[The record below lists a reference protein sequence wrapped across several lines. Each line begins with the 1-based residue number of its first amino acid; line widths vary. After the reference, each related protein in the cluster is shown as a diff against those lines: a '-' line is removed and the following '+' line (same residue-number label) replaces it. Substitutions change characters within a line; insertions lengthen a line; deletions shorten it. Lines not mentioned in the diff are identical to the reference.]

1 MPIDKLTPRQLDS
14 DADNKT
20 ISKVSMLDALNLY
33 SGPDNDSLTIVEG
46 KLTKSDAGNGILKN
60 IKGNEK
66 VEGAALDG
74 TRVVGGVE
82 DKKTRITYIFVYHP
96 NASKQ
101 GVFAYDSEGLL
112 PGSNGPTLRKIYT
125 SSQFN
130 FPQNG
135 FVKADIVYSSA
146 VRTFEDLGED
156 FEKDAII
163 YFTDGANE
171 PRKINAYRAF
181 EAGNSIHGSDE
192 FSEADFI
199 TACPKTQLKPITF
212 QFDNDETRSVSNF
225 ERTDGFQFAYQNI
238 YVDGMESAISSYS
251 DIAFPPSVIDQGAKT
266 YVDHS
271 AYNRCVLTLPEQ
283 GPEISRVR
291 LLGRQGNSGSFFIID
306 EFSTDT
312 LQYNFYNDK
321 ILKGVS
327 TDEVNKQ
334 FDSVPRTAKSQS
346 VSSNRLM
353 YGNYLDGF
361 NKSGTTATA
370 EVIYKEKPEDFIGFD
385 VGYIPSV
392 FNSVGEISGNP
403 SDGISFF
410 LDFSEM
416 PDFLPAETQVNL
428 SVTLRPDKNFHYYK
442 DGPSGI
448 SQTAQYG
455 PQEPSNDPSETTFSG
470 VNFQQSFARPTG
482 DSSFGVQTVEATDGK
497 IWGKFYQNDIASGGG
512 AVMEHSLVSNWRLID
527 RPTVDG
533 SPDMSDVQAA
543 RCGSSAANP
552 VIIKGGPLTFFA
564 KIKTTSDVDNARSA
578 LNLAVRQ
585 AITNT
590 NLIPGLELT
599 DSDNNPLNMQVL
611 ESSAEASHSF
621 NLPLN
626 SGDLIPQAEIGK
638 TFGGQTLES
647 YNKLICAVWGNKGT
661 RFSGVPVGY
670 FIIKKGDFKFRLKPI
685 EGNYFDRDSD
695 VNSHFEL
702 CLTGE
707 SGVETITCLHDTA
720 NDTEEEA
727 NLSWILISKDDLIG
741 DVAESG
747 IDAWLQD
754 NVGGGV
760 SLYNNPFGS
769 PSDNRVLKGYGY
781 QVGYLDVDE
790 DFGILLESS
799 VDPADIT
806 VGIPSTLPDNI
817 INLFSLM
824 DGEGGPGGGKARGG
838 ANNQNRYDVANLDAQ
853 GSVTV
858 NPYFNQDEV
867 FFDYNRTV
875 FYSGELI
882 TLSPSSASQ
891 VFSGSSEPIPTTL
904 PFLQLT
910 SNNSFIENNEVVFD
924 FEFNYLLPE
933 SVEGGGEGAELSSES
948 VNFNSGQSV
957 IEGDSPVNIYSNQL
971 NGVES
976 FKTEANHDFG
986 IIYYDER
993 GRHGFV
999 DHLTSKFV
1007 EGYTNEERPLGGKG
1021 AVEVHLTLNGTP
1033 PEWAHS
1039 YKIAYAKNST
1049 VQDFIQY
1056 TAGGA
1061 FVGGDPAD
1069 NDDTELNKNIYVS
1082 LNYLQGHPVSYVSSF
1097 GARTPEGGLNLYKH
1111 QEGDK
1116 LKVISFFEGTA
1127 REYTSHE
1134 FDVVDLVDL
1143 GGSNSN
1149 NPLANEPQES
1159 QQGQF
1164 LVLKDNENASGF
1176 SYASVDSNTH
1186 NWGKNCVIEIRTP
1199 RKSAEI
1205 DEQVYYEVSDH
1216 YKIVKQ
1222 ISGELTHSVGASSGN
1237 PIILTKGDVWF
1248 RRVATNVREQDS
1260 NGIFIDIIPDDDGA
1274 DPSPESNFKSV
1285 YLEAESATDLFK
1297 SNSHS
1302 YGRPNVIF
1310 EEASET
1316 IRENTITYS
1325 DPSNPESTKLRYS
1338 SFNASLAN
1346 FKDLSETFGGIQ
1358 YMGDHGDFVV
1368 VIQRDNVSLVPVGK
1382 NILSDASGN
1391 QQLIASRN
1399 VLNEAVVYPGRS
1411 GCDIDPSS
1419 VFDSGTEVFF
1429 ANKNLGEV
1437 YRWSKNKGPQV
1448 ISDIGVSSV
1457 LRAIFKKAVDLNLNT
1472 ISSNESRIVGGWDPF
1487 KKEYL
1492 LSVVDVETKE
1502 TFGVVLADQPSQT
1515 VAPGDA
1521 DGDGDGGEDTNAP
1534 SGLTVFPTNIE
1545 FEELEVGKPE
1555 TSVVNILNND
1565 ADFINITSITSSNPT
1580 YDVGSLS
1587 FPLLVLGELNLT
1599 VNALALEEGEQNGT
1613 LEINTDNLEQ
1623 PRIILSITGSAV
1635 VAEPPVENLLP
1646 FTVAYN
1652 EHNNTSLNDEDMSV
1666 DLAIEYI
1673 TSKTVDTEPVE
1684 NHLKSTHLIDLIN
1697 LGDDDHMGLLKSDQD
1712 FSGAVGAPDLLKFL
1726 ERFGSFN
1733 DFGGPLDYNR
1743 SVLAEPQAISTAEAK
1758 SRSNQPKPK
1767 PTTEFKSVDDAINY
1781 LIVQGAMT
1789 VGEYLQLRTYLR
1801 EDVTLNMTQSGN
1813 VGALDLIAF
1822 LQIFQQTTENSES
1835 AFLPSNQGGILVGIT
1850 AQEVINWLID
1860 DGTMTISQYFNLAQY
1875 VRPECKADS
1884 NEDNIM
1890 STADLLAFLSVF
1902 GGPQYGEEGYGNN
1915 DPAFAF

>member
-66 VEGAALDG
+66 VEGALPDG
-74 TRVVGGVE
+74 TRVIGGVE

-96 NASKQ
+96 NADYQ

-112 PGSNGPTLRKIYT
+112 PDSDGPTLRKIYT

-146 VRTFEDLGED
+146 VRTFKDLGED

-163 YFTDGANE
+163 YFTDGVNE

-181 EAGNSIHGSDE
+181 QAGSAIHGSDE

-312 LQYNFYNDK
+312 IQYSFYNDK

-392 FNSVGEISGNP
+392 FSTTGGGSASN
-403 SDGISFF
+403 DGISFF

-428 SVTLRPDKNFHYYK
+428 SVTLRPDKNFHYYLSSI
-442 DGPSGI
+442 D
-448 SQTAQYG
+448 QTAQRG
-455 PQEPSNDPSETTFSG
+455 PQEPSNDPSDTTFSG
-470 VNFQQSFARPTG
+470 VNFQQSNALPTG
-482 DSSFGVQTVEATDGK
+482 DGNPAVQTVEDTNGK
-497 IWGKFYQNDIASGGG
+497 IWGENYESPSIEFGGSTG
-512 AVMEHSLVSNWRLID
+512 NLLKWKLID
-527 RPTVDG
+527 RPDVEG
-533 SPDMSDVQAA
+533 SPEMSDIQNAKT
-543 RCGSSAANP
+543 GTSAANP
-552 VIIKGGPLTFFA
+552 LIIKGGPLTFFA

-599 DSDNNPLNMQVL
+599 DSDDNPLNMQVL

-638 TFGGQTLES
+638 TLGGQTLES
-647 YNKLICAVWGNKGT
+647 YNKLICAVWGESGT
-661 RFSGVPVGY
+661 KTSGVPVGY
-670 FIIKKGDFKFRLKPI
+670 FIINKGDFKFRLKPI

-702 CLTGE
+702 CLTDN
-707 SGVETITCLHDTA
+707 SNVETITCLHDTA
-720 NDTEEEA
+720 NDTEEDA
-727 NLSWILISKDDLIG
+727 ALSWILISKDDLTG
-741 DVAESG
+741 YVAENG

-760 SLYNNPFGS
+760 GLYNNPFGP
-769 PSDNRVLKGYGY
+769 PSDDIVLKGYGY
-781 QVGYLDVDE
+781 QVGYASSIFE
-790 DFGILLESS
+790 DLFFDTAFLLPPPS
-799 VDPADIT
+799 V
-806 VGIPSTLPDNI
+806 VGVPSTLPDNI
-817 INLFSLM
+817 INIYSLM

-858 NPYFNQDEV
+858 NPYVTVNDVGVPTFH
-867 FFDYNRTV
+867 YASTV
-875 FYSGELI
+875 FYNGAIIPLFSEAAQDAFG
-882 TLSPSSASQ
+882 SAN
-891 VFSGSSEPIPTTL
+891 PRPTIL
-904 PFLQLT
+904 PFLSSIQGDDV
-910 SNNSFIENNEVVFD
+910 E
-924 FEFNYLLPE
+924 YLLPE
-933 SVEGGGEGAELSSES
+933 AIEGGGEGAELSSES

-1021 AVEVHLTLNGTP
+1021 AVEVHLTLNGAP

-1116 LKVISFFEGTA
+1116 LKVISFFEGAA

-1143 GGSNSN
+1143 GGSDSN

-1222 ISGELTHSVGASSGN
+1222 ASGELTHSVGASAGD

-1285 YLEAESATDLFK
+1285 YLETESATDLFK

-1310 EEASET
+1310 EDASET

-1437 YRWSKNKGPQV
+1437 YRWSKNTGPQV

-1457 LRAIFKKAVDLNLNT
+1457 LRAIFKKAVELNLT
-1472 ISSNESRIVGGWDPF
+1472 TTSPNESRIVGGWDPF

-1502 TFGVVLADQPSQT
+1502 TFGVVLADQPIEA

-1521 DGDGDGGEDTNAP
+1521 DGEGNGGDTNAP

-1555 TSVVNILNND
+1555 TSVVNIVNNET
-1565 ADFINITSITSSNPT
+1565 DFINITSITSSNPT

-1587 FPLLVLGELNLT
+1587 FPLALFGNEFNLT
-1599 VNALALEEGEQNGT
+1599 VNALALEEGEKNGT

-1623 PRIILSITGSAV
+1623 PRITLSITGSAV

-1673 TSKTVDTEPVE
+1673 TSKTVETEPVE

-1697 LGDDDHMGLLKSDQD
+1697 LGDDEHMDLLKSDQD
-1712 FSGAVGAPDLLKFL
+1712 FNGSVGASDLLKFL

-1733 DFGGPLDYNR
+1733 VFGGPLDYNR
-1743 SVLAEPQAISTAEAK
+1743 SVLAEPQVISTAEAK

-1801 EDVTLNMTQSGN
+1801 EEVALNMTQSGN
-1813 VGALDLIAF
+1813 VSAIDLIQF
-1822 LQIFQQTTENSES
+1822 LQVFETTTENSEP

-1884 NEDNIM
+1884 DENNQLTT
-1890 STADLLAFLSVF
+1890 SDLITYLSVF
-1902 GGPQYGEEGYGNN
+1902 GGPQYGEEGYGVN

>member
-1 MPIDKLTPRQLDS
+1 
-14 DADNKT
+14 
-20 ISKVSMLDALNLY
+20 
-33 SGPDNDSLTIVEG
+33 
-46 KLTKSDAGNGILKN
+46 
-60 IKGNEK
+60 
-66 VEGAALDG
+66 
-74 TRVVGGVE
+74 
-82 DKKTRITYIFVYHP
+82 
-96 NASKQ
+96 
-101 GVFAYDSEGLL
+101 
-112 PGSNGPTLRKIYT
+112 
-125 SSQFN
+125 
-130 FPQNG
+130 
-135 FVKADIVYSSA
+135 
-146 VRTFEDLGED
+146 
-156 FEKDAII
+156 
-163 YFTDGANE
+163 
-171 PRKINAYRAF
+171 
-181 EAGNSIHGSDE
+181 
-192 FSEADFI
+192 
-199 TACPKTQLKPITF
+199 
-212 QFDNDETRSVSNF
+212 
-225 ERTDGFQFAYQNI
+225 
-238 YVDGMESAISSYS
+238 
-251 DIAFPPSVIDQGAKT
+251 
-266 YVDHS
+266 
-271 AYNRCVLTLPEQ
+271 
-283 GPEISRVR
+283 
-291 LLGRQGNSGSFFIID
+291 
-306 EFSTDT
+306 
-312 LQYNFYNDK
+312 
-321 ILKGVS
+321 
-327 TDEVNKQ
+327 
-334 FDSVPRTAKSQS
+334 
-346 VSSNRLM
+346 M

-370 EVIYKEKPEDFIGFD
+370 EVIYKEKPEDFIGFN
-385 VGYIPSV
+385 VGYVPSV
-392 FNSVGEISGNP
+392 FNSIGEAVESP
-403 SDGISFF
+403 VDGISFF

-428 SVTLRPDKNFHYYK
+428 SITLRPDKNFHYYK
-442 DGPSGI
+442 DGGSGI
-448 SQTAQYG
+448 SQTVQRG
-455 PQEPSNDPSETTFSG
+455 PQEPSNNPSETTFSG
-470 VNFQQSFARPTG
+470 VNFQQAFARPTG
-482 DSSFGVQTVEATDGK
+482 DASSGVQTVGATGFR
-497 IWGKFYQNDIASGGG
+497 IWGNYYENDITSASG
-512 AVMEHSLVSNWRLID
+512 AAMEYSLASNWKLID
-527 RPTVDG
+527 RPTIEG
-533 SPDMSDVQAA
+533 SSEMSGIQAA

-564 KIKTTSDVDNARSA
+564 KIKTTGDVDNARSA
-578 LNLAVRQ
+578 LNLAVRE

-590 NLIPGLELT
+590 NLIIGSELT
-599 DSDNNPLNMQVL
+599 DSENNPLNMQVL

-626 SGDLIPQAEIGK
+626 SGDLIPQAEIGN
-638 TFGGQTLES
+638 TLGGQTLES

-661 RFSGVPVGY
+661 RFTGVPVGY

-685 EGNYFDRDSD
+685 SDDNYFDRDPG

-720 NDTEEEA
+720 NDAEQSA
-727 NLSWILISKDDLIG
+727 ALSWILISKDDLTGDNNGFNVIENGIG
-741 DVAESG
+741 
-747 IDAWLQD
+747 AWLDANGIQ
-754 NVGGGV
+754 GISFYG
-760 SLYNNPFGS
+760 NPLGL
-769 PSDNRVLKGYGY
+769 PSEDRVLKGYGY
-781 QVGYLDVDE
+781 QVGYLEVNE
-790 DFGILLESS
+790 DFGLLMKSFVNPS
-799 VDPADIT
+799 TTGTGGV
-806 VGIPSTLPDNI
+806 PSTLPDNI
-817 INLFSLM
+817 INFYSLM

-838 ANNQNRYDVANLDAQ
+838 AGNQNRYDVANMDAQ

-858 NPYFNQDEV
+858 NPYVTFNGQGVPSYEHS
-867 FFDYNRTV
+867 YTV
-875 FYSGELI
+875 FYNGFI
-882 TLSPSSASQ
+882 IPLSPNSALDA
-891 VFSGSSEPIPTTL
+891 FGSSNPRPTIL
-904 PFLQLT
+904 PFMSKT
-910 SNNSFIENNEVVFD
+910 GAGTADVK
-924 FEFNYLLPE
+924 YLLPE
-933 SVEGGGEGAELSSES
+933 PREGGGEGAELSSES

-957 IEGDSPVNIYSNQL
+957 IEGESPVNIYSNQL

-1007 EGYTNEERPLGGKG
+1007 EGYTNEERGSGKG

-1061 FVGGDPAD
+1061 FVGGDSAN

-1116 LKVISFFEGTA
+1116 LKVISFFEGGA
-1127 REYTSHE
+1127 REYTNYE
-1134 FDVVDLVDL
+1134 FDVADLVDL
-1143 GGSNSN
+1143 GGSDSN

-1222 ISGELTHSVGASSGN
+1222 ASGELTHSVGASASD

-1248 RRVATNVREQDS
+1248 RRVATNVRDQDS

-1285 YLEAESATDLFK
+1285 YLETESATDLFR

-1310 EEASET
+1310 EDASET

-1338 SFNASLAN
+1338 SFNSSLAN

-1391 QQLIASRN
+1391 QQLIASRDI
-1399 VLNEAVVYPGRS
+1399 LNEAVVYPGRS

-1437 YRWSKNKGPQV
+1437 YRWSKNTGPQV

-1457 LRAIFKKAVDLNLNT
+1457 LRAIFKKAVELNLNT
-1472 ISSNESRIVGGWDPF
+1472 ISPNESRIVGGWDPF

-1502 TFGVVLADQPSQT
+1502 TFGVVLADQP
-1515 VAPGDA
+1515 DA
-1521 DGDGDGGEDTNAP
+1521 DVIAPDVDGGGGDDGGDTNTP
-1534 SGLTVFPTNIE
+1534 VLLIVSPDSIE
-1545 FEELEVGKPE
+1545 FGEMEVNKPE
-1555 TSVVNILNND
+1555 TSVVNIVNNNPD
-1565 ADFINITSITSSNPT
+1565 PINITSVIFSNST
-1580 YDVGSLS
+1580 YGVDGLS
-1587 FPLLVLGELNLT
+1587 FPLLVVGELNLT
-1599 VNALALEEGEQNGT
+1599 VSALPLEEGQQNGT
-1613 LEINTDNLEQ
+1613 LEINTDNLDQ
-1623 PRIILSITGSAV
+1623 PRITLSITGNAT
-1635 VAEPPVENLLP
+1635 VAEPPTETLHP

-1652 EHNNTSLNDEDMSV
+1652 EYNNTSLKDEDMSV
-1666 DLAIEYI
+1666 DLAVEYI
-1673 TSKTVDTEPVE
+1673 TSRTVDTEPVE
-1684 NHLKSTHLIDLIN
+1684 NHLTPQHIRDLIDI
-1697 LGDDDHMGLLKSDQD
+1697 GKDGHMLYFKSDINGD
-1712 FSGAVGAPDLLKFL
+1712 GAVGAFDLIDFL
-1726 ERFGSFN
+1726 SVYNSFN
-1733 DFGGPLDYNR
+1733 TLGGFMDPNV
-1743 SVLAEPQAISTAEAK
+1743 SVLGDAVAIPSAQAK

-1767 PTTEFKSVDDAINY
+1767 PTTEFKSSFDAVTY
-1781 LIVQGAMT
+1781 LIAQGSMT
-1789 VGEYLQLRTYLR
+1789 VGEYLQLSSFLR
-1801 EDVTLNMTQSGN
+1801 QDVTLNLNQSGN
-1813 VGALDLIAF
+1813 VSSFDLMEF
-1822 LQIFQQTTENSES
+1822 LPVFGMVTENSEP
-1835 AFLPSNQGGILVGIT
+1835 AFLPSNQGGLPIGVS
-1850 AQEVINWLID
+1850 AQETINWLID
-1860 DGTMTISQYFNLAQY
+1860 DGNMTIGEYFNLAQY
-1875 VRPECKADS
+1875 VRVECKADS
-1884 NEDNIM
+1884 DQSNSI
-1890 STADLLAFLSVF
+1890 TTVDLLNFISVF
-1902 GGPQYGEEGYGNN
+1902 DGPQLGEQGYDVD
-1915 DPAFAF
+1915 DPAFQF